1 MVSDM
6 GRAGEMVQTTLKKR
20 MLLLILAMS
29 TFGFGDTVLERKIL
43 SDSGG
48 INCSNIMWVK
58 MFLTQR
64 SNKPFIL
71 INPEGIPYRLY
82 TPNSAIAVKEEYG
95 VYVGGYVR
103 NDQLILAFWNLGEN
117 VVFYDIQK
125 GFSPTMSVKMQ
136 RHEFNGVI
144 ADPQEDDKFYIPYGR
159 NISPWWVRIIPAPDG
174 SVCYAKPFL
183 AEIKND
189 KILRDYE
196 VEYEGKRAESY
207 RIEDVTSDAKMIH
220 FLGFRD
226 GVRRNNRA
234 EVMILYY
241 VGYSTEKKRVVQNY
255 NILEKEMIGLN
266 HFGPLSMVCK
276 NEDVYVAFTWFV
288 SPVGGFQNN
297 IEQFKSDI
305 YYSQYCNKTAGKTVQ
320 IAKGFQ
326 SLVKLDSTGRV
337 YVFYVDYAGN
347 LVCKTKQ
354 SDKWSKDVTILS
366 GVDILPGIYGIRYIA
381 AEFDSE
387 DNLHLVYPSKGSLIY
402 EKRKLSEN

>member
-207 RIEDVTSDAKMIH
+207 LIEDVTGDAEMIH
-220 FLGFRD
+220 FLGFRG
-226 GVRRNNRA
+226 GVQRNKV
-234 EVMILYY
+234 VMMLYY
-241 VGYSTEKKRVVQNY
+241 AGYSTEKKKVVQSY
-255 NILEKEMIGLN
+255 NIFEKEIIGLN
-266 HFGPLSMVCK
+266 HFGLLSMACK
-276 NEDVYVAFTWFV
+276 KNDVFIVFPWTAT
-288 SPVGGFQNN
+288 PLGGSGGD
-297 IEQFKSDI
+297 IKKITSDI
-305 YYSQYCNKTAGKTVQ
+305 YYFQYCSKIAGETVH
-320 IAKGFQ
+320 IAKGFTP
-326 SLVKLDSTGRV
+326 LVKLDSTSKV
-337 YVFYVDYAGN
+337 YIFYVDYAGN
-347 LVCKTKQ
+347 LICKTKQ
-354 SDKWSKDVTILS
+354 GDTWGNDKTILV
-366 GVDILPGIYGIRYIA
+366 GVDIFPVKAYIA